1 MYKRQ
6 PNNSE
11 ITKIFSELEF
21 KRLTETYK
29 KLFVNDNQEIKEKDK
44 NIDLFTN
51 IKKVVMSSN
60 KFLIQD
66 VSSETSF
73 RLLYEKLDNEETY
86 SIDVNKENHLTFCW
100 TENSIYSINLDQKD
114 SHEFIKIIEPLF
126 STNSKIYVFDVKKVL
141 RFFKKYNLSHDPK
154 KFFDLKIANY
164 LIDSNRRDD
173 FESFLK
179 IYGFNL
185 RLSLI
190 HI

>member
-1 MYKRQ
+1 MFYIENIEHLKGKLKEKIEDNKELGFLSKKLATIITNVPVEIELEDLKLKT

-29 KLFVNDNQEIKEKDK
+29 KLFVNDNQEIKEKNK

-51 IKKVVMSSN
+51 IEEVVMSSN

-73 RLLYEKLDNEETY
+73 RLLYEKLDNEETF
-86 SIDVNKENHLTFCW
+86 SIDVNKENHLTFC
-100 TENSIYSINLDQKD
+100 
-114 SHEFIKIIEPLF
+114 
-126 STNSKIYVFDVKKVL
+126 
-141 RFFKKYNLSHDPK
+141 
-154 KFFDLKIANY
+154 
-164 LIDSNRRDD
+164 
-173 FESFLK
+173 
-179 IYGFNL
+179 
-185 RLSLI
+185 LSLI